1 MDVVSRDDWLAA
13 RTALLA
19 KEKAFDKTRDALAA
33 ERRGLPAVKIDK
45 AYTFEGADGKA
56 SLADLFGDRS
66 QLLIYHFMFG
76 PDWDEGCPSCTFWI
90 DSFDN
95 DGPHLAARDISLVA
109 VAKAPYA
116 TLAAYR
122 ERFGWKTPFYSALDT
137 DFNEDFQV
145 SFTPE
150 QLDAGATYNYKPGS
164 WKNGGEGPGAS
175 TFLKTDSGDILHT
188 YSTFARGLDM
198 LNGAYHLMDIA
209 PKGRDEGN
217 MPYTQAW
224 VRRRDQY
231 ES

>member
-1 MDVVSRDDWLAA
+1 MDVVSRDEWLAA

-19 KEKAFDKTRDALAA
+19 KEKAFDKQRDALAA
-33 ERRGLPAVKIDK
+33 ERQSLPAVKITK
-45 AYTFEGADGKA
+45 PYSFEGADGTV
-56 SLADLFGDRS
+56 SLGGLFGDKS

-95 DGPHLAARDISLVA
+95 DGVHLAARDIALVA

-116 TLAAYR
+116 TLAAYK
-122 ERFGWKTPFYSALDT
+122 ERFGWKTPFYSAANT

-150 QLDAGATYNYKPGS
+150 QQEAGATYNYKPGS
-164 WKNGGEGPGAS
+164 WKNGSEGPGAS
-175 TFLKTDSGDILHT
+175 AFLKTPDGDILHT

-224 VRRRDQY
+224 LRRRDQY
-231 ES
+231 GS